1 MTATADLLRSL
12 DAIHAETVTML
23 SALEYARRLLPAADY
38 REAKRRTLE
47 LRAKSQ
53 ELFEWIAESRLEA
66 PAN

>member
-23 SALEYARRLLPAADY
+23 SALEHARQLIPADDY

>member
-1 MTATADLLRSL
+1 MTATAALLRSL

-23 SALEYARRLLPAADY
+23 DTLEQARTLIPSDDY

-53 ELFEWIAESRLEA
+53 ELFEWIAESRFEA
-66 PAN
+66 APN

>member
-1 MTATADLLRSL
+1 MTATAALLRSL

-23 SALEYARRLLPAADY
+23 AALEHARQLLAADDY
-38 REAKRRTLE
+38 REARRRTLE

-53 ELFEWIAESRLEA
+53 ELFEWLAESRLEA

>member
-1 MTATADLLRSL
+1 MTATAALLRSL

-23 SALEYARRLLPAADY
+23 SALDETRQLLSAADY

-53 ELFEWIAESRLEA
+53 ELFEWIAESRLEV

>member
-1 MTATADLLRSL
+1 MTATAALLRSL

-23 SALEYARRLLPAADY
+23 TALEHARQLLAADDY
-38 REAKRRTLE
+38 REARRRTLE

-53 ELFEWIAESRLEA
+53 ELFEWLAESRLEA